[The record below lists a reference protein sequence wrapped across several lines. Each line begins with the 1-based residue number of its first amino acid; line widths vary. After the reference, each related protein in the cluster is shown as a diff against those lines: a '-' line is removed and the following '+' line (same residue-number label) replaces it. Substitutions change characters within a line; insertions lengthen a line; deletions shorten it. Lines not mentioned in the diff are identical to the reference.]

1 MSGFVLLLF
10 VLSLILLLLGATY
23 LLGFRLGSSRGLEE
37 LARVRLEGAQAT
49 REIWDVTRDAFVAI
63 AEHVEQQSKDRAP

>member
-1 MSGFVLLLF
+1 MSGLVLLLF
-10 VLSLILLLLGATY
+10 VLSLVILLLGATY
-23 LLGFRLGSSRGLEE
+23 LLGFRLGSRRWLEE

-63 AEHVEQQSKDRAP
+63 TEHVEQQSKDRAP